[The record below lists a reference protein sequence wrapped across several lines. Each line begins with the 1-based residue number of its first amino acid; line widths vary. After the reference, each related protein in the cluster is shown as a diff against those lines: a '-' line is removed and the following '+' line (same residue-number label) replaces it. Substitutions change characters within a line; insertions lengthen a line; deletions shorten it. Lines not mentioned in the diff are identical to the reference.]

1 MVDLNE
7 RNPSYELIL
16 DAAQELFIEQ
26 GVGATSLESI
36 ARRANVV
43 RATVYNNFRDK
54 DEIITEIVRRY
65 VEGYV
70 DVLAK
75 LREEDRPSQTSFERI
90 ANMIR
95 GALLWRIENA
105 ALRPLIDQTKHMSN
119 SKWEELNAT
128 ADAAM
133 FGWVE
138 EVHLLDAKRGL
149 MRVNLDPEF
158 ASRASYSMLEAVIS
172 SFDVTASPR
181 SVDAAVRQLALL
193 HWYSIYRVD
202 PEDSTA
208 EKIA

>member
-1 MVDLNE
+1 MADLIE

-43 RATVYNNFRDK
+43 RATIYNNFRDK
-54 DEIITEIVRRY
+54 EEIITEIVRRY
-65 VEGYV
+65 VDGYV

-75 LREEDRPSQTSFERI
+75 LREEDQPSQTSFERI
-90 ANMIR
+90 SNMIR
-95 GALLWRIENA
+95 GALRWRIENA
-105 ALRPLIDQTKHMSN
+105 ALRPLIDQTKHMNN
-119 SKWEELNAT
+119 SKWEDLNAT

-138 EVHLLDAKRGL
+138 EVHLFDAKRGL
-149 MRVNLDPEF
+149 IRTNLDSEF

-172 SFDVTASPR
+172 SFDVNSSPEA
-181 SVDAAVRQLALL
+181 VDAAAKQLTLL

-202 PEDSTA
+202 PENSTA
-208 EKIA
+208 GKIP